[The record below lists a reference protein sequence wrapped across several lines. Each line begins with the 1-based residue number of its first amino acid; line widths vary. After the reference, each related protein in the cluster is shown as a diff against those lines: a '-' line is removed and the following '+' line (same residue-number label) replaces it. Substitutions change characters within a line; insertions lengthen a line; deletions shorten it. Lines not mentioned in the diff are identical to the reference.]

1 MIPQN
6 LSIANGDS
14 DVGWLTAAMA
24 QYLVDKSIQVWDTS
38 FGNFVR
44 TGVFAFL

>member
-6 LSIANGDS
+6 LSITNGDS
-14 DVGWLTAAMA
+14 DVGRLTAAMA

-38 FGNFVR
+38 FGNIIR
-44 TGVFAFL
+44 TGGFAFL